1 MSQSAETYSGFNRV
15 TIRIRNWR
23 TCNLNITIGSDHAG
37 FEMRHE
43 IAAMLSEMG
52 HTVVERGAASAS
64 EPYSYVKAGLAVVKD
79 ISDGTADKGVAICG
93 TGIGISIVC
102 NKKRGI
108 RCALCMNEFMAR
120 MARQHN
126 NANILALGAR
136 VIGKSLAQSIVGS
149 FLSGEFD
156 GGRHQERLDEIE
168 SAED

>member
-1 MSQSAETYSGFNRV
+1 M
-15 TIRIRNWR
+15 
-23 TCNLNITIGSDHAG
+23 NISIGSDHAG
-37 FEMRHE
+37 YEMRQE
-43 IAAMLSEMG
+43 IADMLREMG
-52 HTVVERGAASAS
+52 YTVIERGAVSSS

-79 ISDGTADKGVAICG
+79 ISDGNSEKGIAICG

-168 SAED
+168 NAED

>member
-1 MSQSAETYSGFNRV
+1 
-15 TIRIRNWR
+15 
-23 TCNLNITIGSDHAG
+23 LNISIGSDHAG
-37 FEMRHE
+37 YDMRQE
-43 IAAMLSEMG
+43 IADMLREMG
-52 HTVVERGAASAS
+52 YTVIERGAVSS
-64 EPYSYVKAGLAVVKD
+64 TEPYSYVKAGLAVVKD
-79 ISDGTADKGVAICG
+79 ISDEAAEKGIAICG

-108 RCALCMNEFMAR
+108 RCALCLNEFMAR

-136 VIGKSLAQSIVGS
+136 VIGKSLAQSIVAS

-168 SAED
+168 NAED